1 MNNKCF
7 SMFKSIAESE
17 DEWLWARA
25 RAMIAAQV
33 RHNIGHGAVMGA
45 LTDYV
50 LTKKSNNNVVECF
63 ADPVVERY
71 ILRAAGVLGS
81 FDSRRDRESVHQ
93 VMLKMVKIL

>member
-1 MNNKCF
+1 
-7 SMFKSIAESE
+7 MFKSIAES
-17 DEWLWARA
+17 DHEWLWARA

-33 RHNIGHGAVMGA
+33 KHSIGHNAVNGA

-50 LTKKSNNNVVECF
+50 LTKKSNNNVVECY

-81 FDSRRDRESVHQ
+81 FDSRRDRERVHQ
-93 VMLKMVKIL
+93 VKLKMS

>member
-7 SMFKSIAESE
+7 SMFKSIAESD

-33 RHNIGHGAVMGA
+33 RHNIGHGAVNGA
-45 LTDYV
+45 LADYV
-50 LTKKSNNNVVECF
+50 LTKGSNNHVVVECF

-81 FDSRRDRESVHQ
+81 FDPRRDRESVPQ
-93 VMLKMVKIL
+93 VREKM